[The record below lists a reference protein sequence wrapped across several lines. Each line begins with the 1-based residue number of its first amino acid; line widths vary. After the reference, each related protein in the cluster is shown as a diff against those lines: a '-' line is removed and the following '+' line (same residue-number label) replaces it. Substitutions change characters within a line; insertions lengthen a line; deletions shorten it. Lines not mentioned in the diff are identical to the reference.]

1 MTPFKTR
8 NVREGVTVK
17 VPLVVACEICVF
29 LFLRF
34 VENSKRFSLMLPHS
48 RHGNYVTLFFFFFKL
63 GDVGPTLGRKVGK
76 KSQPFNEYT
85 KEERLRLT

>member
-17 VPLVVACEICVF
+17 VPLVVACEICVFLFLF

-48 RHGNYVTLFFFFFKL
+48 RHGNYVTLFFFFL
-63 GDVGPTLGRKVGK
+63 SWGMWDPL
-76 KSQPFNEYT
+76 
-85 KEERLRLT
+85 